1 MIKVFLIS
9 LIITL
14 FLFSKSL
21 IAADMSGYL
30 LTKAIKDFNDKN
42 YEVAYESFLNLVPLA
57 SGSTAEV
64 CTKYQFLSNF

>member
-1 MIKVFLIS
+1 MIKVFLINS
-9 LIITL
+9 MIIF

-42 YEVAYESFLNLVPLA
+42 YEAAYKS
-57 SGSTAEV
+57 
-64 CTKYQFLSNF
+64 LSNIVPTVIQWRHTYWDKCI